1 MTMKIGELA
10 QAAQC
15 TVETVRYY
23 EKEGLLAAPA
33 RNAANYRSYDGAQLE
48 RLCFI
53 RTCRA
58 LGMSHEEIRPLLVR
72 LDQPT
77 SNCAEVNHLLDA
89 HIQHVDGR
97 IAELLQLKQQLGMRR
112 ERCQQ
117 EREVSACGIISG
129 LAAMGSEGFERHQH
143 LVHAVAPAHRS

>member
-1 MTMKIGELA
+1 MKIGELA

-89 HIQHVDGR
+89 HIQHVEGR
-97 IAELLQLKQQLGMRR
+97 IAELLQLKQQLGRLR

-117 EREVSACGIISG
+117 EREVSACGIIHG
-129 LAAMGSEGFERHQH
+129 LAAMGAEGGERHQH
-143 LVHAVAPAHRS
+143 LVHAVAPGPSRKS

>member
-1 MTMKIGELA
+1 MKIGELA

-15 TVETVRYY
+15 SVETVRYY
-23 EKEGLLAAPA
+23 EKAGLLAAPG
-33 RNAANYRSYDGAQLE
+33 RTGANYRSYDGAHLE
-48 RLCFI
+48 RLCLI

-58 LGMSHEEIRPLLVR
+58 LGMSHEEIRPLLKR
-72 LDQPT
+72 LDRPT

-97 IAELLQLKQQLGMRR
+97 IAELLQLKEQLGRLR

-117 EREVSACGIISG
+117 EREVSACGIIHG
-129 LAAMGSEGFERHQH
+129 LAAMGTEGIERHQP
-143 LVHAVAPAHRS
+143 LVHAIAPDPRT